1 LINLVDIQDIITIQK
16 SVTEEISNRHLKDFF
31 FNILEEYDIQ
41 SDTYELFY
49 VFSNQRKQYNIFLVK
64 NEINKTNILIPYIFT
79 YNYFSKK
86 LLSSGVD
93 LFITKDFFVLYINGN
108 MECFKDNEETSTEED
123 IKIFLEKYIDMNID
137 NTYNISEEELEL
149 IKSKYTNNYKKIKQ
163 INKINSKNNIK
174 LISFISIIILLAIF
188 SINIKEEENNNL
200 IIEEPVNKKV
210 LTKLDIQVVLPIIK
224 ARVDNCILIE
234 NQWLKVGDTYNKFM
248 LLNINDTYVEFN
260 HNDTK
265 YRIEND
271 K

>member
-1 LINLVDIQDIITIQK
+1 
-16 SVTEEISNRHLKDFF
+16 
-31 FNILEEYDIQ
+31 
-41 SDTYELFY
+41 
-49 VFSNQRKQYNIFLVK
+49 
-64 NEINKTNILIPYIFT
+64 
-79 YNYFSKK
+79 
-86 LLSSGVD
+86 
-93 LFITKDFFVLYINGN
+93 
-108 MECFKDNEETSTEED
+108 
-123 IKIFLEKYIDMNID
+123 MNID

-174 LISFISIIILLAIF
+174 LISFMSIIILLAIF

-210 LTKLDIQVVLPIIK
+210 PTKLDIQVVLPIIK

>member
-1 LINLVDIQDIITIQK
+1 
-16 SVTEEISNRHLKDFF
+16 
-31 FNILEEYDIQ
+31 
-41 SDTYELFY
+41 
-49 VFSNQRKQYNIFLVK
+49 
-64 NEINKTNILIPYIFT
+64 
-79 YNYFSKK
+79 
-86 LLSSGVD
+86 
-93 LFITKDFFVLYINGN
+93 
-108 MECFKDNEETSTEED
+108 
-123 IKIFLEKYIDMNID
+123 DMNID

-210 LTKLDIQVVLPIIK
+210 PTKLDIQVVLPIIK